1 MRDNLQTTPVNPS
14 RPDAGDL
21 YDNIE
26 IRPNTSEAQKEIAR
40 CAYIELLESQA
51 RWAGGTILGCHFPKD
66 FKEKGGA
73 TLLNQ
78 QIESAHELAVMAQ
91 ILRDPRFETL
101 RIFYTRKTR
110 IIHHTAI
117 SSRLPGSVYLEQIN
131 GSDYHLGDWV
141 NDTRFRVQADGYWLL
156 HNHPS
161 GNAAAS
167 RQDERFTAQMA
178 SLAPGFN
185 GHVIINTNQYSVIDS
200 KLEVNF
206 INWMGSQ
213 AGGYQSDAYKQHDCL
228 LEKIATPDDLARIGM
243 ALKHKDQ
250 YFSLIGANAT
260 GAVQSI
266 SELPISLLERSPK
279 LLLARLQRF
288 AKNSGVN
295 SVFAITS
302 DKHFNQPV
310 LLKACESGVLRD
322 VIGISTHNVNRDYR
336 SLRNEGVIATGSDL
350 EISTLYRKSRAL
362 ITEDDS
368 LQDLKNKT
376 NKTNMTIP
384 KSRRG
389 RGR

>member
-1 MRDNLQTTPVNPS
+1 MRDNLQTTPVIPS

-26 IRPNTSEAQKEIAR
+26 IRPNTTEAQKEIAR

-66 FKEKGGA
+66 FKEQGGVS
-73 TLLNQ
+73 LLNQ
-78 QIESAHELAVMAQ
+78 QIESAHELAVIAK

-117 SSRLPGSVYLEQIN
+117 SSRLPGAVYLEQIN
-131 GSDYHLGDWV
+131 GTDRHLGDWV
-141 NDTRFRVQADGYWLL
+141 NNTRFRVQADGYWLL

-178 SLAPGFN
+178 SLAPGFK

-200 KLEVNF
+200 KLEVSF
-206 INWMGSQ
+206 INWMGGQ
-213 AGGYQSDAYKQHDCL
+213 AGGYQGDAYKQHDCL

-250 YFSLIGANAT
+250 YFSLVGAHAT

-266 SELPISLLERSPK
+266 SELPIFLLERSPK
-279 LLLARLQRF
+279 ILLARLQRF

-295 SVFAITS
+295 SVFAITP
-302 DKHFNQPV
+302 DKHFNHPV
-310 LLKACESGVLRD
+310 LLKACESGILRD
-322 VIGISTHNVNRDYR
+322 VIGINTHNDNRDYR
-336 SLRNEGVIATGSDL
+336 SLRKEGVIATGPNL

-368 LQDLKNKT
+368 LHELKNKT
-376 NKTNMTIP
+376 SKTNMTIQ

-389 RGR
+389 RSR